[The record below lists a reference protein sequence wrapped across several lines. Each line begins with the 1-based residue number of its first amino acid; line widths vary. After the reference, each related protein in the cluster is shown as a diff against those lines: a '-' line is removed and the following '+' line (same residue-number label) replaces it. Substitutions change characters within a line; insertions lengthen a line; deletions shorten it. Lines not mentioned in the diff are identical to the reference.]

1 MRVVVV
7 SLVVLFVM
15 LVAGSSGYERVTLA
29 ALPLFVPDHQ
39 CVHTCQPFF
48 EPEPTPNDGEYE
60 PQPLGYGVVL
70 ALTCLFGLSIVAL
83 TGGIAM
89 KRRFDAMSPDE

>member
-7 SLVVLFVM
+7 SLVLLLVM
-15 LVAGSSGYERVTLA
+15 LVAGSSGYERVALA
-29 ALPLFVPDHQ
+29 ALPLFVPDQ

-60 PQPLGYGVVL
+60 PKPLGYGVVL
-70 ALTCLFGLSIVAL
+70 ALACLFGLSIVAL

-89 KRRFDAMSPDE
+89 KRRFDAISPDE